1 MFSIS
6 EDLLVLDG
14 YVKGIVVVLLEQSE
28 LLCSE
33 ETRQLDLPPKIRK
46 AKRTASFLTGK
57 RTLKIGR
64 PDKPASAT
72 AGTSGGRLEAAELS

>member
-72 AGTSGGRLEAAELS
+72 AGTSGRLEAAELS

>member
-14 YVKGIVVVLLEQSE
+14 YLKGIVVVLLEQSE

-33 ETRQLDLPPKIRK
+33 ETRQLDLPPKI
-46 AKRTASFLTGK
+46 GK
-57 RTLKIGR
+57 QKGQLAFSQGNER
-64 PDKPASAT
+64 
-72 AGTSGGRLEAAELS
+72 